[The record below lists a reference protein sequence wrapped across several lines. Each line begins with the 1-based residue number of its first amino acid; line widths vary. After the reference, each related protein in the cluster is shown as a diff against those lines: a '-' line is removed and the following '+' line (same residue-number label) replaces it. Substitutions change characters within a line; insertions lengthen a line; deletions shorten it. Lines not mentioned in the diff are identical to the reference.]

1 MANSGEAMHG
11 SSETLSGLSEA
22 DLRKLFVQNP
32 MPMWLFDPESARL
45 IEVNEAAVRNYGYS
59 RDEFLQKTLYDLQ
72 PSEDASR
79 TAETLLHARHANGA
93 NGLLKSSGW
102 RHLRKDGSLM
112 WAEIYDQ
119 DFQVGGRAL
128 RLAMIHDVSDL
139 RHFVDKASEQSEY
152 FRQLFVGSP
161 DAIALLDRDDA
172 IVDINPAFE
181 TMFQYS
187 RVEVLGRRINGL
199 VVPPEREAEG
209 AALSALSLNGAT
221 DRSDSVRRRKDGT
234 PIHVSL
240 MSYPLIVGG
249 SMVGAYAIYQDRSG
263 TRQLASELSY
273 QSSHDVLT
281 GLINRREF
289 ERAAT
294 ERLATAASG
303 HRGFALLH
311 IDLDQFKLIS
321 DSFGTALGESLLC
334 ETAKLL
340 RDRTRPSD
348 LLARIGNCEFAVL
361 LCDLTPMIAEQ
372 IAAKLVQ
379 AAEALRFDC
388 GGQSWPLQISIGL
401 MNRNKSGESVADLV
415 SGAAMACRLATEK
428 GNGHVEVFQA
438 GDRDV
443 RRQRDDL
450 IWGTRIADA
459 IAQKRLILYLQR
471 IVPTKSPTAGS
482 RYEVLLRM
490 VDDAGV
496 AMPPGALIAAAE
508 RFRMMPVIDRYVI
521 DMALSQIKSARD
533 MGGDLPETISINLSG
548 MSLGNTGL
556 TSYIFDKILQYG
568 VMPGMLCFEITETS
582 AIRNL
587 DVAATFVDD
596 MRNLGCSV
604 ALDDFGTGMASLA
617 YLRNFDVD
625 YIKID
630 GQFIRDLLNNPFDHA
645 TVEAMNKLAQLK
657 GSRTVA
663 EFVENEATLL
673 RLQELGVDYAQGFY
687 LHRPEPWAVGSLPR
701 PKLPISALP
710 ARRAA

>member
-1 MANSGEAMHG
+1 MLT
-11 SSETLSGLSEA
+11 SSDTLSGLSDG

-32 MPMWLFDPESARL
+32 MPMWLFEPGSARL
-45 IEVNEAAVRNYGYS
+45 LEVNDAALRTYGYS
-59 RDEFLQKTLYDLQ
+59 REEFLSKTLYDLQ
-72 PSEDASR
+72 PAEDAPR
-79 TAETLLHARHANGA
+79 IAEALVQSAPAAAAEGQR
-93 NGLLKSSGW
+93 KSSGW
-102 RHLRKDGSLM
+102 RHRRKDGSLM
-112 WAEIYDQ
+112 WVDIYDQ
-119 DFQVGGRAL
+119 DFAADGRSI
-128 RLAMIHDVSDL
+128 RLAMIHDISDL
-139 RHFVDKASEQSEY
+139 RHFVDKANEQSAY

-161 DAIALLDRDDA
+161 DAIALLDRSDGIID
-172 IVDINPAFE
+172 VNPAFE
-181 TMFQYS
+181 ALFQYS
-187 RVEVLGRRINGL
+187 RSEVLGRRINAL

-209 AALSALSLNGAT
+209 AALSALSFNGIT
-221 DRSDSVRRRKDGT
+221 DRSESVRRRKDGAV
-234 PIHVSL
+234 IHVSL
-240 MSYPLIVGG
+240 MSYPLLIGG
-249 SMVGAYAIYQDRSG
+249 EMVGAYAIYQDRSG
-263 TRQLASELSY
+263 ARKLATELSY
-273 QSSHDVLT
+273 QARHDVLT

-289 ERAAT
+289 ERLAS
-294 ERLATAASG
+294 ERLAAASNG
-303 HRGFALLH
+303 HRGFAVLH
-311 IDLDQFKLIS
+311 IDLDQFKLVS
-321 DSFGTALGESLLC
+321 DSFGTAMSDNLLC

-340 RDRTRPSD
+340 RDRTRGSD
-348 LLARIGNCEFAVL
+348 LLARIGTCEFALL

-379 AAEALRFDC
+379 AAESQRFDC
-388 GGQSWPLQISIGL
+388 GGQSWPVQISIGL
-401 MNRNKSGESVADLV
+401 MNRAKGGSETIADLV
-415 SGAAMACRLATEK
+415 SGAAMACRLAAEK

-438 GDRDV
+438 SDRDL

-450 IWGTRIADA
+450 MWGTRIADA

-471 IVPTKSPTAGS
+471 IVPTMTPTEGS

-490 VDDAGV
+490 VDDNGV

-521 DMALSQIKSARD
+521 DMALSQIKWARD
-533 MGGDLPETISINLSG
+533 AGGDLPETISINLSG
-548 MSLGNTGL
+548 MSLGSTGL

-587 DVAATFVDD
+587 DVAATFVHD

-617 YLRNFDVD
+617 YLRNFEVD

-673 RLQELGVDYAQGFY
+673 RLQELGVDYVQGY
-687 LHRPEPWAVGSLPR
+687 YVHRPEPWAVGSLPR
-701 PKLPISALP
+701 PKQPVLAGT
-710 ARRAA
+710 RRAA